1 MDKFDIRLA
10 HTRDAQHIAL
20 MSREYIEHGFGWS
33 YQRTQI
39 LEKIRDP
46 DTNVI
51 TAWHELILA
60 GFAIMNYQG
69 FEAHLVLF
77 AVLPDYRRQGAGTK
91 LIQWLIKTAEVAG
104 VQTVTVELRKNNE
117 TARRFYESL
126 GFKQFEQLQHY
137 YRGREHGLRMA
148 LDLRRCKG

>member
-1 MDKFDIRLA
+1 
-10 HTRDAQHIAL
+10 
-20 MSREYIEHGFGWS
+20 
-33 YQRTQI
+33 
-39 LEKIRDP
+39 
-46 DTNVI
+46 
-51 TAWHELILA
+51 
-60 GFAIMNYQG
+60 
-69 FEAHLVLF
+69 VLF

-148 LDLRRCKG
+148 LDVRHRAA